1 MELIEKSEL
10 RRRVRKPQGAAMVVR
25 NDGSRT
31 LEIIGQLPFD
41 RVRLMPGEALEID
54 ASQLGSAASITVYDG
69 GLQIDYGSPPRNEL
83 RESNRSRRVNA

>member
-1 MELIEKSEL
+1 MELIDKSEL
-10 RRRVRKPQGAAMVVR
+10 RRRVRKPQAQPMVVR

-54 ASQLGSAASITVYDG
+54 ASHLAGAASITVYDG
-69 GLQIDYGSPPRNEL
+69 GLQIDCSSPPRSEP
-83 RESNRSRRVNA
+83 RVTERRRRVNA

>member
-10 RRRVRKPQGAAMVVR
+10 RRTGRKPTADAMVVR

-41 RVRLMPGEALEID
+41 RVRLMPGETLEIE
-54 ASQLGSAASITVYDG
+54 ASRASGPAKITVYDG
-69 GLQIDYGSPPRNEL
+69 GLQIDYGPEPRTMPYARDL
-83 RESNRSRRVNA
+83 PA